1 MRILFTIAHFFQ
13 PSEHSQYGSQGKDPQ
28 PRIQALTACISS
40 LHKLFGKSQA
50 SIDIAQSAANPANQS
65 AIHNIDIVICTTKNQ
80 HLLDQLS
87 LPSDLYKHYRTNAE
101 SMLLGFECQALLRDC
116 LGSYD
121 YFCFLEDD
129 LILHDPWLFVKL
141 NWFNKQAGDG
151 ALLQPN
157 RYELC
162 PPENSKKV
170 YIDGNL
176 SPLITAEFQNV
187 EEQPELLGQILGQ
200 TVIFQRATNPHSGC
214 YFLNVAQMNNW
225 VQQPHFLDRNSS
237 FFSPLESAASLGI
250 MRTFRVYKS
259 APQNANFLEIEH
271 YGNSWSRRLLGIPAE
286 EQGSRGAEE
295 QGSKG
300 AEEQVKVSQP
310 SSLAIQPAI
319 VSSASIPD
327 YYNRANPDLLRL
339 LPADAKVVIEVGCG
353 AGALGEQYKRIN
365 PHCKYIGIELNETAA
380 KIAATRLDRVVIG
393 SVENLNIADEIGEG
407 IADCLVYG
415 DVLEHLVNPWAVLG
429 DRLKWLKAD
438 GQVLACIP
446 NVQHW
451 SLILRLLRGN
461 WEYEEEGLLDKTHLR
476 FFALDTIKQLFA
488 SVGLQIYDVQPRG
501 QQGETFHKFQQIMAP
516 VINSLGLSATD
527 FAQKTAALQYVVR
540 ATKTPIASKP
550 LLIQTILMAPLA
562 CDRVRILEPDQLS
575 ATIPGVRTLAT
586 VKTANL
592 SIGTPEEKKVFIWQ
606 RAFLRKPNEIPQLQ
620 ELLRRGYLIVAEIDD
635 DPLRWPA
642 HEQNQFFSYSACH
655 CVQTST
661 EPLAEFLRGINPNVG
676 VFQNQLA
683 YLPPARNYESEAPVT
698 LFFGALNREEDWAE
712 IMPVI
717 NGVLG
722 EFGDRIRVQVIYDQ
736 KFFNALET
744 PYKQFE
750 SFCPYERYKEIL
762 HTCDIGILPLNP
774 TRFNSMKSD
783 LKFIECAGHGVAVLA
798 SPTVYEGSIIEGK
811 TGLIYRSVAEFEEK
825 LRKLISETEWRQKI
839 ARNAYEWV
847 KNNRLLSQHYR
858 QRREWYL
865 KMWEELPRLNAELK
879 SRVPELFV

>member
-1 MRILFTIAHFFQ
+1 MRILFTISHFFQ
-13 PSEHSQYGSQGKDPQ
+13 PSDGSRYGSQGKDPQ

-50 SIDIAQSAANPANQS
+50 SFDIAQGAAKPANQS
-65 AIHNIDIVICTTKNQ
+65 QVNNIDIVICTTKNQ

-87 LPSDLYKHYRTNAE
+87 LPADLYKHYRTNAE
-101 SMLLGFECQALLRDC
+101 PMLLGFECQALLRDC
-116 LGSYD
+116 LGAYD

-129 LILHDPWLFVKL
+129 IILHDPWLFVKL
-141 NWFNKQAGDG
+141 NWFNKQVGDH

-157 RYELC
+157 RYELS
-162 PPENSKKV
+162 PPGNSKKI

-176 SPLITAEFQNV
+176 SPLLTANFQNLSD
-187 EEQPELLGQILGQ
+187 QPELQAQILGQ
-200 TVIFQRATNPHSGC
+200 PVIFRRATNPHSGC
-214 YFLNVAQMNNW
+214 YFLNVPQMNYW
-225 VQQPHFLDRNSS
+225 VQQPHFLDRDSS
-237 FFSPLESAASLGI
+237 FFSPLESAATLGI
-250 MRTFRVYKS
+250 MRTFRIYKS
-259 APQNANFLEIEH
+259 IPQQANFLEVEH
-271 YGNSWSRRLLGIPAE
+271 YGNAWTQKLLKIPAE
-286 EQGSRGAEE
+286 EQGNKSAVEE
-295 QGSKG
+295 I
-300 AEEQVKVSQP
+300 KVSAP
-310 SSLAIQPAI
+310 SNLAIQPTI

-339 LPADAKVVIEVGCG
+339 LPADAKVIIEVGCG

-380 KIAATRLDRVVIG
+380 KIAATRLDRVIIG

-429 DRLKWLKAD
+429 NHLKWLKAD

-461 WEYEEEGLLDKTHLR
+461 WAYEDEGLLDKTHLR

-488 SVGLQIYDVQPRG
+488 DVGLQIYDVQPRG
-501 QQGETFHKFQQIMAP
+501 QQGESFQKFQQIMAP
-516 VINSLGLSATD
+516 VINSLGLESTD
-527 FAQKTAALQYVVR
+527 FAQRTGALQYVVR

-562 CDRVRILEPDQLS
+562 CDRVRVLEPDQLS

-592 SIGTPEEKKVFIWQ
+592 GAGKPEEDKVFIWQ
-606 RAFLRKPNEIPQLQ
+606 RAYLQSPTDVPKLQ

-635 DPLRWPA
+635 DPLRWPV
-642 HEQNQFFSYSACH
+642 HGENQFFSYKACH

-661 EPLAEFLRGINPNVG
+661 ELLAEFLRGINPNVG

-722 EFGDRIRVQVIYDQ
+722 QFGDRIRVQVIYDQ
-736 KFFNALET
+736 KFFDALET
-744 PYKQFE
+744 PHKQFE
-750 SFCPYERYKEIL
+750 SFCPYERYQELL
-762 HTCDIGILPLNP
+762 HTCDIAILPLNP

-798 SPTVYEGSIIEGK
+798 SPTVYERSIMEGE
-811 TGLIYRSVAEFEEK
+811 TGLIYHSLAEFEEK
-825 LRKLISETEWRQKI
+825 FKKLIFDTQWRQNI
-839 ARNAYEWV
+839 AQNAYNWV

-858 QRREWYL
+858 QRRDWYL
-865 KMWEELPRLNAELK
+865 KMREELPRLNAELK
-879 SRVPELFV
+879 TRVPELFV

>member
-1 MRILFTIAHFFQ
+1 MRILFTIPHFYQ
-13 PSEHSQYGSQGKDPQ
+13 PTEGSQYGSQGKNPQ
-28 PRIQALTACISS
+28 PRIQALTACITA
-40 LHKLFGKSQA
+40 LHQLFGKSQA
-50 SIDIAQSAANPANQS
+50 SIDIAQGAAKPANQS
-65 AIHNIDIVICTTKNQ
+65 QAHNIDIVICTTKNQ
-80 HLLDQLS
+80 HLVEQIS

-101 SMLLGFECQALLRDC
+101 PMLLGFECQALLRDC

-121 YFCFLEDD
+121 YFCSLEDD

-141 NWFNKQAGDG
+141 NWFNKQAGDN

-157 RYELC
+157 RYEVS
-162 PPENSKKV
+162 PPGNSQKV

-176 SPLITAEFQNV
+176 SPQLTANFQNL

-200 TVIFQRATNPHSGC
+200 NVIFRRASNPHSGC
-214 YFLNVAQMNNW
+214 YFLNVAQMNYW
-225 VQQPHFLDRNSS
+225 TQQPHFLDRNTN
-237 FFSPLESAASLGI
+237 FIGPLESAASLGI
-250 MRTFRVYKS
+250 MRTFRVYKPAS
-259 APQNANFLEIEH
+259 QNANFLEIEH
-271 YGNSWSRRLLGIPAE
+271 YGNAWSQRFLGVTP
-286 EQGSRGAEE
+286 EE

-300 AEEQVKVSQP
+300 SEEEIKVSQP
-310 SSLAIQPAI
+310 SNLAIKPAI

-339 LPADAKVVIEVGCG
+339 LPADAKVIVEVGCG

-380 KIAATRLDRVVIG
+380 KIATTRLDHVIIG
-393 SVENLNIADEIGEG
+393 SAENLNIADEIGE
-407 IADCLVYG
+407 IEADCLVYG
-415 DVLEHLVNPWAVLG
+415 DVLEHMIDPWAVLG
-429 DRLKWLKAD
+429 NHLKWLKAD
-438 GQVLACIP
+438 GQVLTCIP

-488 SVGLQIYDVQPRG
+488 SVGLHIYDVQPRG
-501 QQGETFHKFQQIMAP
+501 QQGETFQKFQQIMAP
-516 VINSLGLSATD
+516 VINSLSLEAND
-527 FAQKTAALQYVVR
+527 FAQRTAALQYVVR
-540 ATKTPIASKP
+540 ATKTPLTSKP

-562 CDRVRILEPDQLS
+562 CDRVRVLEPDQLS

-592 SIGTPEEKKVFIWQ
+592 SVARPEEEKVFIWQ
-606 RAFLRKPNEIPQLQ
+606 RAFLQKENDIPKLQ

-683 YLPPARNYESEAPVT
+683 YLPPARNYESEAPVS

-717 NGVLG
+717 NRVLG
-722 EFGDRIRVQVIYDQ
+722 EFGDRTRVQVIYD
-736 KFFNALET
+736 KNFYDALET
-744 PYKQFE
+744 SHKQFE
-750 SFCPYERYKEIL
+750 SFCPYERYQELL
-762 HTCDIGILPLNP
+762 HTCDIAILPLTP

-783 LKFIECAGHGVAVLA
+783 LKFIESAGHGVTVLA
-798 SPTVYEGSIIEGK
+798 SPTVYESTIVEGE
-811 TGLIYRSVAEFEEK
+811 TGLIYHSIAEFEDK
-825 LRKLISETEWRQKI
+825 LRKLISDTQWRQNI
-839 ARNAYEWV
+839 AQNAYDWV

-858 QRREWYL
+858 QRRDWYL
-865 KMWEELPRLNAELK
+865 KMREELPRLNAELK
-879 SRVPELFV
+879 SRIPELFI

>member
-1 MRILFTIAHFFQ
+1 MRILFTISHFFQ
-13 PSEHSQYGSQGKDPQ
+13 PSDGSRYGSQGKDPQ

-50 SIDIAQSAANPANQS
+50 SFDIAQGAAKPANQS
-65 AIHNIDIVICTTKNQ
+65 QVNNIDIVICTTKNQ

-87 LPSDLYKHYRTNAE
+87 LPADLYKHYRTNAE
-101 SMLLGFECQALLRDC
+101 PMLLGFECQALLRDC
-116 LGSYD
+116 LGAYD

-129 LILHDPWLFVKL
+129 IILHDPWLFVKL
-141 NWFNKQAGDG
+141 NWFNKQVGDN

-157 RYELC
+157 RYELS
-162 PPENSKKV
+162 PPGNSKKI

-176 SPLITAEFQNV
+176 SPLLTANFQNLSD
-187 EEQPELLGQILGQ
+187 QPELQAQILGQ
-200 TVIFQRATNPHSGC
+200 PVIFRRATNPHSGC
-214 YFLNVAQMNNW
+214 YFLNVPQMNYW
-225 VQQPHFLDRNSS
+225 VQQPHFLDRDSS
-237 FFSPLESAASLGI
+237 FFSPLESAATLGI
-250 MRTFRVYKS
+250 MRTFRIYKS
-259 APQNANFLEIEH
+259 IPQQANFLEVEH
-271 YGNSWSRRLLGIPAE
+271 YGNAWTQKLLKIPAE
-286 EQGSRGAEE
+286 EQGNKSAVEE
-295 QGSKG
+295 I
-300 AEEQVKVSQP
+300 KVSAP
-310 SSLAIQPAI
+310 SNLAIQPTI

-339 LPADAKVVIEVGCG
+339 LPADAKVIIEVGCG

-380 KIAATRLDRVVIG
+380 KIAATRLDRVIIG

-429 DRLKWLKAD
+429 NHLKWLKAD

-461 WEYEEEGLLDKTHLR
+461 WAYEDEGLLDKTHLR

-488 SVGLQIYDVQPRG
+488 DVGLQIYDVQPRG
-501 QQGETFHKFQQIMAP
+501 QQGESFQKFQQIMAP
-516 VINSLGLSATD
+516 VINSLGLESTD
-527 FAQKTAALQYVVR
+527 FAQRTGALQYVVR
-540 ATKTPIASKP
+540 STKTPIASKP

-562 CDRVRILEPDQLS
+562 CDRVRVLEPDQLS

-592 SIGTPEEKKVFIWQ
+592 GAGKPEEDKVFIWQ
-606 RAFLRKPNEIPQLQ
+606 RAYLQSPTDVPKLQ

-635 DPLRWPA
+635 DPLRWPV
-642 HEQNQFFSYSACH
+642 HGENQFFSYKACH

-683 YLPPARNYESEAPVT
+683 YLPPAINYEVDAPVT

-712 IMPVI
+712 IMPAI

-722 EFGDRIRVQVIYDQ
+722 QFGDRIRVQVIYDQ
-736 KFFNALET
+736 KFFDALET
-744 PYKQFE
+744 PHKKFE
-750 SFCPYERYKEIL
+750 SFCAYERYQELL
-762 HTCDIGILPLNP
+762 HTCDIAILPLNP

-798 SPTVYEGSIIEGK
+798 SPTVYEASIIEGE
-811 TGLIYRSVAEFEEK
+811 TGLIYRSVAEFEDK
-825 LRKLISETEWRQKI
+825 LRKLISDTQWRQNI
-839 ARNAYEWV
+839 AQNAYNWV

-858 QRREWYL
+858 QRRDWYL
-865 KMWEELPRLNAELK
+865 KMREELPRLNAELK

>member
-1 MRILFTIAHFFQ
+1 MRILFTISHFFQ
-13 PSEHSQYGSQGKDPQ
+13 PSDGSRYGSQGKDPQ
-28 PRIQALTACISS
+28 PRIQALTACVGA

-50 SIDIAQSAANPANQS
+50 SFDIAQGVAKPANQS
-65 AIHNIDIVICTTKNQ
+65 QVHNIDIVICTTKNQ
-80 HLLDQLS
+80 HLLEQIS

-101 SMLLGFECQALLRDC
+101 PMLLGFECQALLRDC
-116 LGSYD
+116 LGAYD

-129 LILHDPWLFVKL
+129 IILHDPWLFVKL
-141 NWFNKQAGDG
+141 NWFNKQAGDN

-157 RYELC
+157 RYELS
-162 PPENSKKV
+162 PPGNSKKI

-176 SPLITAEFQNV
+176 SPLLTANFQNLAD
-187 EEQPELLGQILGQ
+187 QPELQAQILGQ
-200 TVIFQRATNPHSGC
+200 TVIFRRATNPHSGC
-214 YFLNVAQMNNW
+214 YFLNVPQMNYW
-225 VQQPHFLDRNSS
+225 AQQPHFLDRDSS

-250 MRTFRVYKS
+250 MRTFRIYKS
-259 APQNANFLEIEH
+259 IPQQANFLEVEH
-271 YGNSWSRRLLGIPAE
+271 YGNAWSQKLLGIPTQEQESKPVGE
-286 EQGSRGAEE
+286 EI
-295 QGSKG
+295 
-300 AEEQVKVSQP
+300 KVSAP
-310 SSLAIQPAI
+310 SNLAIQPTI
-319 VSSASIPD
+319 VTSASIPD

-339 LPADAKVVIEVGCG
+339 LPADAKVIVEVGCG

-393 SVENLNIADEIGEG
+393 SVEDANIADEIGEDV
-407 IADCLVYG
+407 ADCLVYG

-429 DRLKWLKAD
+429 NHLKWLKAD

-461 WEYEEEGLLDKTHLR
+461 WAYEEEGLLDKTHLR

-488 SVGLQIYDVQPRG
+488 DVGLQIYDVQPRG
-501 QQGETFHKFQQIMAP
+501 QQGETFQKFQQIMAP
-516 VINSLGLSATD
+516 VINSLGLSASD
-527 FAQKTAALQYVVR
+527 FAQRTSALQYVVR

-562 CDRVRILEPDQLS
+562 CDRVRVLEPDQLS

-592 SIGTPEEKKVFIWQ
+592 SIGKPEEEKVFIWQ
-606 RAFLRKPNEIPQLQ
+606 RAFLQKPNEIPQLQ

-635 DPLRWPA
+635 DPLRWPV
-642 HEQNQFFSYSACH
+642 HGENQFFSYAACH

-661 EPLAEFLRGINPNVG
+661 EPLAEFLRGINPNVA

-683 YLPPARNYESEAPVT
+683 YLPPARNYESDAPIT

-712 IMPVI
+712 IMPAI

-736 KFFNALET
+736 KFYDALET
-744 PYKQFE
+744 PHKQFE
-750 SFCPYERYKEIL
+750 SFCAYERYQEIL
-762 HTCDIGILPLNP
+762 HTCDIAILPLNP

-798 SPTVYEGSIIEGK
+798 SPTVYEGSIIEGE
-811 TGLIYRSVAEFEEK
+811 TGLIYRSLAEFEDK
-825 LRKLISETEWRQKI
+825 LRKLISDTQWRQKI
-839 ARNAYEWV
+839 AQNAYDWV

-865 KMWEELPRLNAELK
+865 KMRQELPRLNAELK